1 MKKYTEEGVVEL
13 FEEYLEWKV
22 KGQYYGKMSHPNF
35 FLKEKGL
42 IKDNLEVG
50 KWYWLDNDKCFLY
63 FYTSKSVTYGF
74 NIAGRWSDTLSEC
87 DKISGNEIEA
97 TKEEVEEALIKEAKK
112 RGFKEGV
119 VVYSLLRVRKIKV
132 DRFHSFGMSG
142 NSLVRY
148 GGIDGDGMT
157 IIFKDGKWA
166 EIVEEEAKERTIEQL
181 QKELGYKIKI
191 VE

>member
-1 MKKYTEEGVVEL
+1 MKKYTEEEVIEL

-22 KGQYYGKMSHPNF
+22 SGQYYGKMSHPNF

-50 KWYWLDNDKCFLY
+50 KWYWLDNDKSFLY
-63 FYTSKSVTYGF
+63 FYTGKSVTYGF
-74 NIAGRWSDTLSEC
+74 NIAGTWSDTLSEC

-119 VVYSLLRVRKIKV
+119 KI
-132 DRFHSFGMSG
+132 
-142 NSLVRY
+142 Y
-148 GGIDGDGMT
+148 GRDYTVINNFFT
-157 IIFKDGKWA
+157 RIFNNDLCLFMGSELGKNICIFEHGKWA
-166 EIVEEEAKERTIEQL
+166 SIIEEAKELTIEQL